1 MNSVVDEHSCAAF
14 VLYFRRGEAVLD
26 TLRDLLT
33 QTAPP
38 RRVVLIDNASDDGVA
53 DTVRRELPQVDVVQL
68 PRNLGYGGAFNA
80 VVRAHAGD
88 ESHLLFLT
96 HEVRLASDCLER
108 LMHSSRRRSAALVG
122 PRLELSGSGAVWSA
136 GGSFDRGGRA
146 IHLTAPLAARPAQP
160 GTGVVDREWLDGAA
174 LLTTRTAFAA
184 VGGFSEEYFLYW
196 EDVDFGARCA
206 TVGPVVVDLAA
217 VATQGTGFM
226 PPYYAARN
234 RIMFWRQRNDRAKVA
249 WAVAAVVR
257 AAAAEIRH
265 LGPGTGARIHSL
277 TLGALH
283 GFTGGLAPAIAARAT
298 RRLR

>member
-1 MNSVVDEHSCAAF
+1 MDSVVDGYSCAAF
-14 VLYFRRGEAVLD
+14 VLYYRRGAGVLD
-26 TLRDLLT
+26 TLRDLLA

-38 RRVVLIDNASDDGVA
+38 RRIVLVDNASDDGVA

-68 PRNLGYGGAFNA
+68 PRNVGYGGAFNA
-80 VVRAHAGD
+80 AVRAHPGK

-122 PRLELSGSGAVWSA
+122 PRLELGGSGATWST
-136 GGSFDRGGRA
+136 GGSFDRRGRA
-146 IHLTAPLAARPAQP
+146 FHLTSPLGSSSEQP
-160 GTGVVDREWLDGAA
+160 GTGVVDRAWLDGAA
-174 LLTTRTAFAA
+174 LLTTRTAFDA
-184 VGGFSEEYFLYW
+184 VDGFSEEFFLYW

-206 TVGPVVVDLAA
+206 TVGPVLMDLSA

-226 PPYYAARN
+226 PLYYAARN
-234 RIMFWRQRNDRAKVA
+234 RIMFWRQWNDPAKVA
-249 WAVAAVVR
+249 WAVGAVIR
-257 AAAAEIRH
+257 AAAAEVRH

-283 GFTGGLAPAIAARAT
+283 GFTGGLNPAVAARAT
-298 RRLR
+298 RRMR